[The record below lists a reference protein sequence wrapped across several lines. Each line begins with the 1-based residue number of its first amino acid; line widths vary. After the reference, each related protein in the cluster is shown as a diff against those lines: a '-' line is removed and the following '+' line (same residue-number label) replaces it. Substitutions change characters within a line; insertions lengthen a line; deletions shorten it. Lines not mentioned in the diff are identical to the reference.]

1 MAFKKDEV
9 KYDELLVLK
18 NDDGHGWRR
27 KCRVVSF
34 VINGVAKAPTIEARL
49 YRDKD
54 DHPYGRI
61 VGFNFEDAKAL
72 VDNWERVR
80 SFWFGK

>member
-1 MAFKKDEV
+1 MAYKTDDI

-18 NDDGHGWRR
+18 NDNGYGWRR

-34 VINGVAKAPTIEARL
+34 VINGVPKAPTIEARL

-54 DHPYGRI
+54 EHPNGRT
-61 VGFNFEDAKAL
+61 VGLNFDEAKAL
-72 VDNWERVR
+72 VDNWDQVR